1 ATGIG
6 EAISRRLLCFRVARM
21 MADGLSVQKA
31 LERGIA
37 LYPPDIIIGL
47 IALSDTEGAGV
58 SNSSMP
64 WALRQD

>member
-1 ATGIG
+1 
-6 EAISRRLLCFRVARM
+6 M

-31 LERGIA
+31 LEWGIA